1 MLLTDCNNDYAS
13 WIDKKFGTMKIF
25 DAGDCAPTPFDLIT
39 AVGQIY
45 VYTKV
50 LWNTSKKVVA
60 IGGDHTLSWS
70 FLAAA
75 RDQNGGKPVPIIHFD
90 AHLDTGDEYLGSKLS
105 HGTALGRAGAGG
117 CIDFEKSTHIGIRGI
132 STGAEL

>member
-13 WIDKKFGTMKIF
+13 WIDKKFGTMKIY

-70 FLAAA
+70 FLRGFAKCVLDLFQYSSSGPLSALVSRSSLPLA
-75 RDQNGGKPVPIIHFD
+75 IHPPRSHSLVK
-90 AHLDTGDEYLGSKLS
+90 AHRL
-105 HGTALGRAGAGG
+105 
-117 CIDFEKSTHIGIRGI
+117 
-132 STGAEL
+132 